1 MIVQIKNEN
10 RAEYLVNFMWDEE
23 ANVWIAICDEI
34 PLTLE
39 SESLDELISRV
50 RQAAPEIIELNNL
63 PRREFSDHQRLPEA
77 SAI

>member
-34 PLTLE
+34 PLILE

-50 RQAAPEIIELNNL
+50 RQAAPEIIELNKL
-63 PRREFSDHQRLPEA
+63 PRREFSGHQRLSEA

>member
-50 RQAAPEIIELNNL
+50 RQAAPEIIELNKL
-63 PRREFSDHQRLPEA
+63 PRREFSSHQRLPEA

>member
-50 RQAAPEIIELNNL
+50 RQAAPEIIELNKL